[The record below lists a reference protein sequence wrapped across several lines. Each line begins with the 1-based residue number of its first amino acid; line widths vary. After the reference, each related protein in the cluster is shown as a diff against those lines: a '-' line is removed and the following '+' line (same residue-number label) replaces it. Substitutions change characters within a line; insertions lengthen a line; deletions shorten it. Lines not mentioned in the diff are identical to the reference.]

1 MKAMDA
7 GAVDLYRTIIA
18 YSGAYSID
26 GNKVIYKI
34 EYSWN
39 QAWTGTNQQRFVEVK
54 DNQLTIVNSPSHF
67 VRSERFPCRLLG

>member
-7 GAVDLYRTIIA
+7 EAVDLYRTIIA

-39 QAWTGTNQQRFVEVK
+39 QRGLE
-54 DNQLTIVNSPSHF
+54 LINSVSWK
-67 VRSERFPCRLLG
+67 